1 MNCVC
6 KNYARMRQ
14 EGGCA
19 TNEIIP
25 LGSERR
31 HTHTHPSPGFFRAGN
46 LFYNPPPRRTFL
58 VSLFPSHHC
67 NFISR
72 NRNQFPELKRKHRPL
87 LPQQSRFPLPL
98 SSLNKKVTL
107 PVLHNF
113 PLNHENA
120 FLITNARN
128 TKHGLADEA
137 SGAAIIE

>member
-6 KNYARMRQ
+6 KNYVRMRQ
-14 EGGCA
+14 EGGCL

-25 LGSERR
+25 LGR
-31 HTHTHPSPGFFRAGN
+31 HTQHAPFARIFRAET
-46 LFYNPPPRRTFL
+46 FFTTPPRRTFL

-67 NFISR
+67 NFVSR

-98 SSLNKKVTL
+98 SSLNKQVTL

-113 PLNHENA
+113 PLHHGNA
-120 FLITNARN
+120 FLTTNARN